1 MKSVGRN
8 LLERKVYMKTK
19 RIIWFALTNVPHVN
33 FLLPIIR
40 KYEQEFDM
48 VFTVRDFAET
58 VSLFEKRIGKPY
70 ILVGD
75 HKGGS
80 KFRKVLGLLSQ
91 IFNLY
96 KNIPDFDIKIS
107 VGGMSSSPIAWSK
120 GKLSVTF
127 DDNETSPN
135 WMYAPFTNLAF
146 WPKVISPAK
155 LGKQGFKKNLYQYNG
170 YKEDFYL
177 ANYQP
182 NPDFLKQLP
191 FEHYVVVRPENIKAS
206 YVEGRQSIVPELLKQ
221 LDAAGYNILFLPRYE
236 SDRDYAQGIKNIY
249 IPKDAVNGLDAC
261 YYADA
266 ILTGAGTMA
275 REAACLGVPSVS
287 FFAGAHL
294 LAVDQSFVDSGK
306 MFYSRDVQQI
316 MHFLNKS
323 RHSFFTKRGGDVAG
337 LERCKQVQQEI
348 LDVLDQKIREYLAKQ
363 K

>member
-1 MKSVGRN
+1 MQ
-8 LLERKVYMKTK
+8 RKK
-19 RIIWFALTNVPHVN
+19 RIWFDITNVPHVN

-40 KYEQEFDM
+40 KYEDEFEM
-48 VFTVRDFAET
+48 IFSLRDFAET
-58 VSLFEKRIGKPY
+58 KSLFEKRIGKPY
-70 ILVGD
+70 IEVGT
-75 HKGGS
+75 HQGGN
-80 KFRKVLGLLSQ
+80 KIKKLFGVFRRTIGL
-91 IFNLY
+91 Y
-96 KNIPDFDIKIS
+96 RAIPHFDLKIS
-107 VGGMSSSPIAWSK
+107 VGGASSCCVAWLNK
-120 GKLSVTF
+120 KYSVTF

-146 WPKVISPAK
+146 WPKVINPVVLK
-155 LGKQGFKKNLYQYNG
+155 KQGFKKNLYQYNG

-177 ANYQP
+177 ADYQP
-182 NPDFLKQLP
+182 NPTFLEQLP
-191 FEHYVVVRPENIKAS
+191 FEHYVVVRPENIKAN

-236 SDRDYAQGIKNIY
+236 SDQDYAQGIKNIY
-249 IPKDAVNGLDAC
+249 IPKEAVNGLDAC

-294 LAVDQSFVDSGK
+294 LAVDQSMVDAGK

-316 MHFLNKS
+316 MHFLDKS
-323 RHSFFTKRGGDVAG
+323 RNSFFTSRGGGIAG
-337 LERCKQVQQEI
+337 LERCKSVQQEI
-348 LDVLDQKIREYLAKQ
+348 LDVLDKKIREYLAKQ

>member
-1 MKSVGRN
+1 MTK
-8 LLERKVYMKTK
+8 KKT
-19 RIIWFALTNVPHVN
+19 IWFDITNVPHLN
-33 FLLPIIR
+33 FLMPVIR
-40 KYEQEFDM
+40 KYQDEFDL
-48 VFTVRDFAET
+48 VFTIRDFAET
-58 VSLFEKRIGKPY
+58 KGLFEKRVGKPY
-70 ILVGD
+70 LLIGEHQGGNKIKKILGML
-75 HKGGS
+75 KRIWS
-80 KFRKVLGLLSQ
+80 
-91 IFNLY
+91 LY
-96 KNIPDFDIKIS
+96 RQVPHFDIKIS
-107 VGGMSSSPIAWSK
+107 LCGDTSSIVARARRK
-120 GKLSVTF
+120 MAVTF

-135 WMYAPFTNLAF
+135 WMYAPFTDLAF
-146 WPKVISPAK
+146 WPKVINPAI
-155 LGKQGFKKNLYQYNG
+155 LNKQGFRKNLYQYNG

-177 ANYQP
+177 ANYEP
-182 NPDFLKQLP
+182 NPAFLEQLP

-206 YVEGRQSIVPELLKQ
+206 YVEGRQSIVPELLKE
-221 LDAAGYNILFLPRYE
+221 LDAQGYNILFLPRYE

-294 LAVDQSFVDSGK
+294 LAVDQSMVDAGK

-316 MHFLNKS
+316 MQFLNNS
-323 RHSFFTKRGGDVAG
+323 RHSFFTERGGGIAG

-348 LDVLDQKIREYLAKQ
+348 LDVLDKKIREYLAKQ

>member
-1 MKSVGRN
+1 MTQK
-8 LLERKVYMKTK
+8 KT
-19 RIIWFALTNVPHVN
+19 IWFDITNVPHVN

-40 KYEQEFDM
+40 KYEGEFEM
-48 VFTVRDFAET
+48 VFSVRDFAET
-58 VSLFEKRIGKPY
+58 KGLFDKRIAKPY
-70 ILVGD
+70 IEAGQ
-75 HKGGS
+75 HQGGS
-80 KFRKVLGLLSQ
+80 KIKKLLGLLQRISA
-91 IFNLY
+91 LY
-96 KNIPDFDIKIS
+96 KQVPSFDIKIS
-107 VGGMSSSPIAWSK
+107 VGGDSSSPVAWVRRK
-120 GKLSVTF
+120 MAVTF

-135 WMYAPFTNLAF
+135 WMYAPFTDLAF
-146 WPKVISPAK
+146 WPKVINPAI
-155 LGKQGFKKNLYQYNG
+155 LRKQGFKKNLYQYNG

-177 ANYQP
+177 ANYEP
-182 NPDFLKQLP
+182 NPAFLEQLP

-206 YVEGRQSIVPELLKQ
+206 YVEGRQSIVPELLKA

-236 SDRDYAQGIKNIY
+236 SDKDYAAGIKNIY
-249 IPKDAVNGLDAC
+249 VPKEAVNGLDAC

-294 LAVDQSFVDSGK
+294 LAVDQSMVEAGK

-316 MHFLNKS
+316 MHFLDNS
-323 RHSFFTKRGGDVAG
+323 RNSFFASRGGGIAG

-348 LDVLDQKIREYLAKQ
+348 LDVLDKKIREYLK